1 MERSNPKL
9 WQAELVPH
17 RPLSRR
23 GQTIIVGLASG
34 VSLAIGLVFYLA
46 GAWPVVGFLGLDV
59 VLLWWALR
67 HNQAGQQSERISIT
81 PHELIVE
88 RRERG
93 RGGTETRLIRQ
104 WVRIVLEEDADRSL
118 VGPLYL
124 VSKELRVEIGRFLG
138 AVERQ
143 DLARQLRLAL
153 AAP

>member
-9 WQAELVPH
+9 WQAEVVPH

-23 GQTIIVGLASG
+23 GQAIIVGLASG

-59 VLLWWALR
+59 ALLWWALR
-67 HNQAGQQSERISIT
+67 YNQTGPQSERISIT

-93 RGGTETRLIRQ
+93 RSGTETRLIRQ
-104 WVRIVLEEDADRSL
+104 WVRIVLEEDADRNL

-138 AVERQ
+138 AAERR